1 MVFGFLE
8 YSKTNIYLL
17 PKCLIINKKQTILLF
32 KAMMNKSKIIHNL
45 NKMKISQ
52 KIINTIALFLCLVSS
67 KLYSQEANGFY
78 LTKDTI
84 KIPDPI
90 IISVKGK
97 AGKIITS
104 TEEYTK
110 TTNIEKLL
118 NDNKAFLYFDDS
130 MGLGFY
136 INDIWEKNNFKI
148 SECDCCDK
156 KNTMV
161 KGNTTLTKLPLTRFY
176 LGFTKVSFY
185 NKKTVTIDKKKFL
198 IKNKENFYP
207 ILFPLCD

>member
-1 MVFGFLE
+1 
-8 YSKTNIYLL
+8 
-17 PKCLIINKKQTILLF
+17 
-32 KAMMNKSKIIHNL
+32 
-45 NKMKISQ
+45 
-52 KIINTIALFLCLVSS
+52 
-67 KLYSQEANGFY
+67 
-78 LTKDTI
+78 
-84 KIPDPI
+84 
-90 IISVKGK
+90 
-97 AGKIITS
+97 
-104 TEEYTK
+104 
-110 TTNIEKLL
+110 
-118 NDNKAFLYFDDS
+118 

-156 KNTMV
+156 KNTIV
-161 KGNTTLTKLPLTRFY
+161 KRNTTLTKLPLTRFY

>member
-1 MVFGFLE
+1 MVFGFLK

-17 PKCLIINKKQTILLF
+17 PKCLIFNKRQTILLF
-32 KAMMNKSKIIHNL
+32 KAMINKSKIIHNL

-52 KIINTIALFLCLVSS
+52 KINTIALFLCLVSS
-67 KLYSQEANGFY
+67 KLYSQETNNFY

-84 KIPDPI
+84 KISNPI

-104 TEEYTK
+104 TQEYNK

-136 INDIWEKNNFKI
+136 INDIW
-148 SECDCCDK
+148 
-156 KNTMV
+156 
-161 KGNTTLTKLPLTRFY
+161 
-176 LGFTKVSFY
+176 
-185 NKKTVTIDKKKFL
+185 KKK
-198 IKNKENFYP
+198 
-207 ILFPLCD
+207 

>member
-1 MVFGFLE
+1 M
-8 YSKTNIYLL
+8 KIPQKINAIALL
-17 PKCLIINKKQTILLF
+17 LCLII
-32 KAMMNKSKIIHNL
+32 
-45 NKMKISQ
+45 
-52 KIINTIALFLCLVSS
+52 VSN

-78 LTKDTI
+78 LTTDTI
-84 KIPDPI
+84 KISDPI

-97 AGKIITS
+97 AGKIITGS
-104 TEEYTK
+104 QEYNRSS
-110 TTNIEKLL
+110 NIEKLL

-156 KNTMV
+156 KNTIV
-161 KGNTTLTKLPLTRFY
+161 KGNTTLTKMALTRFY

-185 NKKTVTIDKKKFL
+185 NRKTVTTDKKKFL

>member
-1 MVFGFLE
+1 M
-8 YSKTNIYLL
+8 
-17 PKCLIINKKQTILLF
+17 IINKKQTTLLF

-45 NKMKISQ
+45 NKSKISQ
-52 KIINTIALFLCLVSS
+52 KINTITLFLCLIVSN
-67 KLYSQEANGFY
+67 KLYSQETNDFY
-78 LTKDTI
+78 LTTDTI
-84 KIPDPI
+84 KISDPI

-104 TEEYTK
+104 TQEYNRSS
-110 TTNIEKLL
+110 NIEKLL

-136 INDIWEKNNFKI
+136 INDIWIKNNFKI

-156 KNTMV
+156 KNTIV
-161 KGNTTLTKLPLTRFY
+161 KGNTTLTKLPLTKFY

-207 ILFPLCD
+207 ILFPLCN

>member
-1 MVFGFLE
+1 
-8 YSKTNIYLL
+8 
-17 PKCLIINKKQTILLF
+17 
-32 KAMMNKSKIIHNL
+32 MMDKSKIISYL
-45 NKMKISQ
+45 NKMKTLQ
-52 KIINTIALFLCLVSS
+52 KINAIALFLCLIVGD
-67 KLYSQEANGFY
+67 KLYSQEANSFY

-90 IISVKGK
+90 IISIKGK

-104 TEEYTK
+104 SQEYNK

-136 INDIWEKNNFKI
+136 INDVWEKNNFKI
-148 SECDCCDK
+148 SECVCCDK
-156 KNTMV
+156 KNTIV
-161 KGNTTLTKLPLTRFY
+161 KGNTTLTKLSLTRFY

>member
-1 MVFGFLE
+1 M
-8 YSKTNIYLL
+8 I
-17 PKCLIINKKQTILLF
+17 
-32 KAMMNKSKIIHNL
+32 NKSKIIHNL

-52 KIINTIALFLCLVSS
+52 KINTITLFLCLIVSN
-67 KLYSQEANGFY
+67 KLYSQEANSFY

-84 KIPDPI
+84 KISDPI

-97 AGKIITS
+97 AGKIITGS
-104 TEEYTK
+104 QEYNRSS
-110 TTNIEKLL
+110 NIEKLL

-148 SECDCCDK
+148 SECDCCDRK
-156 KNTMV
+156 TTIV
-161 KGNTTLTKLPLTRFY
+161 KGNITLTKMALTRFY

-185 NKKTVTIDKKKFL
+185 NKKTVTIDKNKFL
-198 IKNKENFYP
+198 IRNKENFYP
-207 ILFPLCD
+207 ILFPLCN

>member
-1 MVFGFLE
+1 MCE
-8 YSKTNIYLL
+8 
-17 PKCLIINKKQTILLF
+17 
-32 KAMMNKSKIIHNL
+32 
-45 NKMKISQ
+45 MKILR
-52 KIINTIALFLCLVSS
+52 KINTIPLFLCLIVSN

-78 LTKDTI
+78 LAKDTI

-104 TEEYTK
+104 SQEYNRSS
-110 TTNIEKLL
+110 NIEKLL

-156 KNTMV
+156 KNTIV
-161 KGNTTLTKLPLTRFY
+161 KGNITLTKLPLTRFY

-185 NKKTVTIDKKKFL
+185 NKKTVTTDKKKFL

-207 ILFPLCD
+207 ILFPLCN

>member
-1 MVFGFLE
+1 
-8 YSKTNIYLL
+8 
-17 PKCLIINKKQTILLF
+17 
-32 KAMMNKSKIIHNL
+32 
-45 NKMKISQ
+45 MKISQ
-52 KIINTIALFLCLVSS
+52 KINTIALFLCLVSI
-67 KLYSQEANGFY
+67 KLYSQETNGFY
-78 LTKDTI
+78 LTKYII

-104 TEEYTK
+104 AQEYNK

-136 INDIWEKNNFKI
+136 INDVWEKNNFKI

-156 KNTMV
+156 KNTII
-161 KGNTTLTKLPLTRFY
+161 KGNITLTKLPLTKFY

-185 NKKTVTIDKKKFL
+185 NKKLLLL
-198 IKNKENFYP
+198 IKRSFS
-207 ILFPLCD
+207 

>member
-1 MVFGFLE
+1 
-8 YSKTNIYLL
+8 
-17 PKCLIINKKQTILLF
+17 
-32 KAMMNKSKIIHNL
+32 MMNKSKIIHNL

-52 KIINTIALFLCLVSS
+52 KINAITLFLCLIVGN

-78 LTKDTI
+78 LTK

-104 TEEYTK
+104 AQEYNK

-136 INDIWEKNNFKI
+136 INDIWRKNNFKI

-156 KNTMV
+156 KNTIV
-161 KGNTTLTKLPLTRFY
+161 KRNTTLTKLPLTRFY

-185 NKKTVTIDKKKFL
+185 NRKTVTIDKKKFL

-207 ILFPLCD
+207 ILFPLCN

>member
-1 MVFGFLE
+1 MCE
-8 YSKTNIYLL
+8 
-17 PKCLIINKKQTILLF
+17 
-32 KAMMNKSKIIHNL
+32 
-45 NKMKISQ
+45 MKISQ
-52 KIINTIALFLCLVSS
+52 KINTITLFLCLIVSN
-67 KLYSQEANGFY
+67 KLYSQETNGFY

-84 KIPDPI
+84 KISDPI

-104 TEEYTK
+104 SQEYNRSS
-110 TTNIEKLL
+110 NIEKLL

-148 SECDCCDK
+148 SECDCCE
-156 KNTMV
+156 KNTIV

-185 NKKTVTIDKKKFL
+185 NKKTVTIDKNKFL
-198 IKNKENFYP
+198 IRNKENFYP
-207 ILFPLCD
+207 ILFPLCN